1 MHGVKVGGNPGIT
14 PTVMIGS
21 IFYKGHSIIQDPH
34 NGLFDEKKGETRI
47 MKMAEQT
54 DKSGYQLW

>member
-14 PTVMIGS
+14 PTVMIRS
-21 IFYKGHSIIQDPH
+21 IFYKRHSIIQDPH
-34 NGLFDEKKGETRI
+34 NGLFDEKKDETRI